1 MHARYQFLVG
11 PKLLWVIE
19 KQYLVIFRKGIH
31 IVHPH
36 FQRIHAAVQ
45 HDERLAVLP
54 AV

>member
-19 KQYLVIFRKGIH
+19 KQYLVIFRKSIH